1 MAKSKTVQVT
11 LKLEEIKDLVS
22 SISEDAQK
30 ILSMTQIAI
39 PIGEA
44 TVQRII
50 DRAQQVKRL
59 FTSEAEDGGNG

>member
-11 LKLEEIKDLVS
+11 LKIEEIKDLVS

-30 ILSMTQIAI
+30 ILGMTQIAI

-44 TVQRII
+44 AIQRII
-50 DRAQQVKRL
+50 ERAQQVKKL
-59 FTSEAEDGGNG
+59 FSPEAEDGGNA